1 MPAAFPFFPGYGS
14 SRELSRCFLSSP
26 SRAVFPPRRYGRFP
40 PHRRK
45 KSIRKGYSEEKE
57 KDVDNTATNGILPRL
72 VDVVHIFE
80 TVAAQYVR
88 HEVHIHPLA
97 CMQFQ
102 CILSQFLT
110 RDHLFGQ
117 RIRIGHHAK
126 PLFSFL
132 QATQHFCTE
141 YFVCRILLPVLDGA
155 AERRRKKTIPALS
168 PISASKS

>member
-1 MPAAFPFFPGYGS
+1 MAQVGNYHDAFFLLF
-14 SRELSRCFLSSP
+14 RELCFHLEGTD
-26 SRAVFPPRRYGRFP
+26 AFHLIAEKVYTEGIFGRE
-40 PHRRK
+40 
-45 KSIRKGYSEEKE
+45 G

-126 PLFSFL
+126 PLFSFCRRL
-132 QATQHFCTE
+132 STSVRSISFAASFCP
-141 YFVCRILLPVLDGA
+141 YLMA
-155 AERRRKKTIPALS
+155 RRNEEGKTIPALS
-168 PISASKS
+168 PISASNHDRNNRLPPYRPE